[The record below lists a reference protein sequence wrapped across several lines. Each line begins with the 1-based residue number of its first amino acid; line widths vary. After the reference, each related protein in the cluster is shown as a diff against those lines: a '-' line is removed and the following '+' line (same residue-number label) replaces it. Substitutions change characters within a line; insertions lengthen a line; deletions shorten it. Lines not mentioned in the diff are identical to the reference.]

1 MKYQRLVGLPAGFG
15 QIDCFYYILGF
26 QGRSEDPGNDLPGV
40 KVHDAGQVGKS
51 LMGVDVGNIG
61 APYGVWPVGVKL
73 LVQDIVQLLAEVG
86 INGSSNPWFNPLGP
100 DSHFPHV
107 GPDCALGDPLSFLLE
122 LPGNLWSTIIL
133 VRAVVDLPDPLL
145 DSFLSELGFRGPVL
159 KEGLVAGSRDA
170 KEIQHSGE
178 GDPASHGFGGLHL
191 GSDFDVCGCRQSLP
205 RMLMAF
211 FSTSSASSASRS
223 LRFSRAISF
232 ASSEE

>member
-15 QIDCFYYILGF
+15 QVDCFHYILGF
-26 QGRSEDPGNDLPGV
+26 QGWGEDPGNDLPGV

-61 APYGVWPVGVKL
+61 TPYGVRPVRIEL
-73 LVQDIVQLLAEVG
+73 LVQNVVQFLAEVG
-86 INGSSNPWFNPLGP
+86 INRGSDPGFDPLSP

-107 GPDCALGDPLSFLLE
+107 GTDRSLGDPFSFLLE
-122 LPGNLWSTIIL
+122 FPGNLWRPVIL
-133 VRAVVDLPDPLL
+133 VGAVVNLLDPLL
-145 DSFLSELGFRGPVL
+145 DSFLSELGFRRPVL
-159 KEGLVAGSRDA
+159 KEGLVARSRDA

-178 GDPASHGFGGLHL
+178 GDRASRCFGGLHL